1 MISFKNYDE
10 EGNSKADTCCEDNQG
25 VHHFYIVVMAGR
37 WIQYDNGDWY
47 FKIDNDRMG
56 RAIDVELIT
65 GVDMLK
71 QKNIEEYGL
80 IGASLIVELS
90 YWLHGAV
97 SAVTDE
103 SQYPL
108 QISNPEDFKIF
119 TSVRKVD
126 KSAIFFVT
134 FREIVDGKLI
144 FLRPRG
150 CVGTGNGV
158 DDMNELRV
166 GSTSGVVVGE
176 VDAVTGNEMEE
187 CETDVLDDD
196 TIMRHVE
203 EIEAVYAAK
212 SFELSNRAATASKV
226 EEKVDNKDC
235 EVQEDDEEEEED
247 NEDEDDGKDGE
258 GGADGRTNTKYV
270 GMRGEM
276 APKTGV
282 GAKSVDKS
290 SRKGSGSAGKK
301 QRT

>member
-1 MISFKNYDE
+1 
-10 EGNSKADTCCEDNQG
+10 
-25 VHHFYIVVMAGR
+25 MAGR
-37 WIQYDNGDWY
+37 WIQYDNGDWD

-80 IGASLIVELS
+80 IGASLMVELS
-90 YWLHGAV
+90 DWLHGAV

-134 FREIVDGKLI
+134 FREIVDGKLV

-176 VDAVTGNEMEE
+176 VDAVT
-187 CETDVLDDD
+187 
-196 TIMRHVE
+196 
-203 EIEAVYAAK
+203 
-212 SFELSNRAATASKV
+212 
-226 EEKVDNKDC
+226 
-235 EVQEDDEEEEED
+235 
-247 NEDEDDGKDGE
+247 

-301 QRT
+301 QRTSNEKSTSSFEDYIDDGRDYI